1 MYDLDNMMFQ
11 EKEMTAMTVDN
22 NVENVEEKKVKGK
35 KTEEAPAKKPGKPGI
50 GLDVGTG
57 FLVGAGFDS
66 DNKVKFA
73 PLRDA
78 FFTIDK
84 ATFNR
89 SMFQKGSMKY
99 VEIGTDIHVIGEDAL
114 TLAKIRNT
122 SAKRPLKLGV
132 INPQERNAAPILK
145 EMFRY
150 CVKPFVKKEGEIM
163 VFSVPGAKIGDE
175 GFNVDYHSMS
185 IQSLARYFGLEA
197 VPINEAYAVILAEM
211 EKSEDVTG
219 LGFSFGA
226 GLVNV
231 CFVYKSMLLFE
242 FSIDKSGDFID
253 SESARACGVSTSVIN
268 HIKEKE
274 LVLTADE
281 MTASPEIRAL
291 IFTYRHVIKN
301 TLKEVVRAFTNTSD
315 VNVIEPV
322 PIIVSGGTSIPEGF
336 MELFTQELRTTQ
348 LPFKVTEVLPSE
360 NRLAAVAKGCLIWAN
375 HLEQQR

>member
-1 MYDLDNMMFQ
+1 MYDLDTMLFQ
-11 EKEMTAMTVDN
+11 NKEMTEMTTDK
-22 NVENVEEKKVKGK
+22 NVVTVTKTKKKAVKK
-35 KTEEAPAKKPGKPGI
+35 KNSKPGI

-57 FLVGAGFDS
+57 FLVGAGYDEN
-66 DNKVKFA
+66 NKESFA

-78 FFTIDK
+78 FFTIEK
-84 ATFNR
+84 TTFNR
-89 SMFQKGSMKY
+89 SMFDKNSMKY
-99 VEIGTDIHVIGEDAL
+99 IEVGNDIHVIGEDAL

-150 CVKPFVKKEGEIM
+150 CVQPFIKKEGEIM
-163 VFSVPGAKIGDE
+163 VFSIPGSKVGDE
-175 GFNVDYHSMS
+175 SFNVDYHTMS
-185 IQSLARYFGLEA
+185 IQSLGKSFGVEA
-197 VPINEAYAVILAEM
+197 VPLNEAYAVIL
-211 EKSEDVTG
+211 SELGESDEVTG

-231 CFVYKSMLLFE
+231 CFVYKSMLLFD

-253 SESARACGVSTSVIN
+253 TESAKACGVSTSVIN

-274 LVLTADE
+274 LVLTDDE
-281 MTASPEIRAL
+281 YSASPEIRSL

-301 TLKEVVRAFTNTSD
+301 TIHEVIKAFTNTSD

-322 PIIVSGGTSIPEGF
+322 PIIISGGTSIPEGF
-336 MELFTQELRTTQ
+336 MELFKEEIEKTS
-348 LPFKVTEVLPSE
+348 LPFNVTEIIPAK
-360 NRLAAVAKGCLIWAN
+360 NRLASVAKGCLLWAN
-375 HLEQQR
+375 HLEKIK

>member
-1 MYDLDNMMFQ
+1 MYDLDKMIFQ
-11 EKEMTAMTVDN
+11 DKEKMDMATQTVETVTETKD
-22 NVENVEEKKVKGK
+22 KKVIKPK
-35 KTEEAPAKKPGKPGI
+35 KNKPGI

-57 FLVGAGFDS
+57 FLVGAGYEGS
-66 DNKVKFA
+66 KIKFA

-78 FFTIDK
+78 FYSLDK
-84 ATFNR
+84 DTFNR
-89 SMFQKGSMKY
+89 SMFDRGSMKY
-99 VEIGTDIHVIGEDAL
+99 VEINGEVHVIGEDAL

-122 SAKRPLKLGV
+122 SALRPLKLGV

-145 EMFRY
+145 EMFGY
-150 CVKPFVKKEGEIM
+150 CVKPFINKEGEIM
-163 VFSVPGAKIGDE
+163 VFSVPGPKIGDDS
-175 GFNVDYHSMS
+175 FNVEYHSMS
-185 IQSLARYFGLEA
+185 IQSLGKSFGVKA
-197 VPINEAYAVILAEM
+197 VPLNEAYAVILSEM
-211 EKSEDVTG
+211 EKADDVTG

-253 SESARACGVSTSVIN
+253 TESAKACGVSTAVIN

-281 MTASPEIRAL
+281 FSASPEIRAL

-315 VNVIEPV
+315 VNVIEPI
-322 PIIVSGGTSIPEGF
+322 PIVISGGTSIPEGF
-336 MELFTQELRTTQ
+336 VELFTEELENTN
-348 LPFKVTEVLPSE
+348 LPFTVTEVIPSK
-360 NRLAAVAKGCLIWAN
+360 NRLAAVAQGCLLWAN
-375 HLEQQR
+375 HLENSK

>member
-11 EKEMTAMTVDN
+11 NKEMTEMTTDK
-22 NVENVEEKKVKGK
+22 NV
-35 KTEEAPAKKPGKPGI
+35 KTETKTKTKTKKKLGKAGI

-57 FLVGAGFDS
+57 FLVGAGFDEN
-66 DNKVKFA
+66 NKESFA

-84 ATFNR
+84 TTFNR
-89 SMFQKGSMKY
+89 SMFDKGSMKY
-99 VEIGTDIHVIGEDAL
+99 IEVGSDIHVIGEDAL

-150 CVKPFVKKEGEIM
+150 CVQPFIKKEGEIM
-163 VFSVPGAKIGDE
+163 VFSIPGSKVGDE
-175 GFNVDYHSMS
+175 SFNVDYHSMS
-185 IQSLARYFGLEA
+185 IQSLGKSFGLEA
-197 VPINEAYAVILAEM
+197 VPINEAYAVILSEM
-211 EKSEDVTG
+211 EKSDDITG

-231 CFVYKSMLLFE
+231 CFVYKSMLLFD

-253 SESARACGVSTSVIN
+253 TESANACGVSTSVIN

-274 LVLTADE
+274 LILTADE
-281 MTASPEIRAL
+281 YSASPEIRSL

-301 TLKEVVRAFTNTSD
+301 TIQEVIKAFTNTSD
-315 VNVIEPV
+315 VNVIDPI
-322 PIIVSGGTSIPEGF
+322 PIIVSGGTSLPKGF
-336 MELFTQELRTTQ
+336 MDLFKEEIDNTN
-348 LPFKVTEVLPSE
+348 LPFNITEIIPAK
-360 NRLAAVAKGCLIWAN
+360 NRLASVAKGCLLWAN
-375 HLEQQR
+375 HLEKQKTKK

>member
-1 MYDLDNMMFQ
+1 MNDLDNMLFQ
-11 EKEMTAMTVDN
+11 NKEMTEMTVDKA
-22 NVENVEEKKVKGK
+22 VTEKKKNTK
-35 KTEEAPAKKPGKPGI
+35 KITGKPGI

-57 FLVGAGFDS
+57 FLVGAGYES
-66 DNKVKFA
+66 GSKVKFA

-84 ATFNR
+84 ETFSR
-89 SMFQKGSMKY
+89 SMFDKGSMKY
-99 VEIGTDIHVIGEDAL
+99 IEIGDSIHVIGEDAL

-122 SAKRPLKLGV
+122 SALRPLKQGV

-150 CVKPFVKKEGEIM
+150 CVKPFIKKDGEIM
-163 VFSVPGAKIGDE
+163 VFSVPGPKVGDE
-175 GFNVDYHSMS
+175 SFNVDYHSMS
-185 IQSLARYFGLEA
+185 IQSLGKTFGLNP
-197 VPINEAYAVILAEM
+197 VPINEAYAVILSEM
-211 EKSEDVTG
+211 ENSDDVTG

-253 SESARACGVSTSVIN
+253 TESAKACGVSTSVIN
-268 HIKEKE
+268 HIKEKK
-274 LVLTADE
+274 LVLTDDE
-281 MTASPEIRAL
+281 FSASPEIRAL
-291 IFTYRHVIKN
+291 IFTHRHVIKN

-322 PIIVSGGTSIPEGF
+322 PIVISGGTSIPEGF
-336 MELFTQELRTTQ
+336 IQLFEEELKNAT
-348 LPFKVTEVLPSE
+348 LPFEVTEVIPAE
-360 NRLAAVAKGCLIWAN
+360 NRLAAVAKGCLLWAN
-375 HLEQQR
+375 HLESNK

>member
-1 MYDLDNMMFQ
+1 MYDLDNMLFQ
-11 EKEMTAMTVDN
+11 NKEMTEMTTDK
-22 NVENVEEKKVKGK
+22 NVGTVTKK
-35 KTEEAPAKKPGKPGI
+35 KTVKKKTGKLGI

-57 FLVGAGFDS
+57 FLVGAGYDES
-66 DNKVKFA
+66 NKESFA

-84 ATFNR
+84 TTFNR
-89 SMFQKGSMKY
+89 SMFDKGSMKY
-99 VEIGTDIHVIGEDAL
+99 IEVGDDIHVIGEDAL

-122 SAKRPLKLGV
+122 AAKRPLKLGV

-150 CVKPFVKKEGEIM
+150 CVQPFIKKEGEIM
-163 VFSVPGAKIGDE
+163 VFSVPGSKVGDE
-175 GFNVDYHSMS
+175 SFNVDYHSMS
-185 IQSLARYFGLEA
+185 IQSLGKSFGVDA
-197 VPINEAYAVILAEM
+197 VPLNEAYAVILSEM
-211 EKSEDVTG
+211 EKSDDVTG

-231 CFVYKSMLLFE
+231 CFVYKSMLLFD

-253 SESARACGVSTSVIN
+253 NESANACGVSSSVIN

-281 MTASPEIRAL
+281 YTSSPEIRAL

-301 TLKEVVRAFTNTSD
+301 TIQEVIKAFTNTSD

-322 PIIVSGGTSIPEGF
+322 PIIVSGGTSIPDGF
-336 MELFTQELRTTQ
+336 MELFKEEIDNTD
-348 LPFKVTEVLPSE
+348 LPFNVTEIIPAQ
-360 NRLAAVAKGCLIWAN
+360 NRLASVAKGCLLWAN
-375 HLEQQR
+375 HLEQNK